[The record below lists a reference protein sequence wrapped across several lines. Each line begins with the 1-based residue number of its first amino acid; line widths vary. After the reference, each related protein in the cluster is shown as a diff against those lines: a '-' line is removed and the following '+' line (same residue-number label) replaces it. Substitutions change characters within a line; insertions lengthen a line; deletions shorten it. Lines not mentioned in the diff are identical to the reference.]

1 MYTKLADI
9 FKSYD
14 NIMLGKEYSFENS
27 GKNLGSMP
35 LLNFKNKVILIVDRI
50 NNAFLENKE
59 FLEYVNL
66 TSNSVFMRAYDYYGV
81 KNNPDTQEVKDCI
94 GSNPFNPADNNY
106 LFKNIMDEFK
116 KKPEANDQDA
126 LTLVDSILNP
136 ETGVLG
142 KQGLAPLYEN
152 LKKAFPPLE
161 GEPASSQ
168 YATFE
173 YIFNK
178 IRTKAIIQYKFAAST
193 DGKVDPKK
201 INIDLKD
208 MTHLPDVKKLL
219 IVAKDGKKKKD
230 AIVIFCEKTLFPQLD
245 KFADAITEEEVN
257 KSLEAKKIPVPEASP
272 EGGYKVGDNVV
283 YKREKFDQAK
293 WDALTDDDKKKPN
306 EGKMKEL
313 QAEAI
318 GIKKISKIEGD
329 KISFEGAEF
338 TKTMGDILMK
348 VEAKAE
354 GQDDL
359 VNTLKDVKTKN
370 PEAIKK
376 LDNIAKMYQE
386 PDKNKDKI
394 AEIDKLIGGEEA
406 K

>member
-1 MYTKLADI
+1 MKYVKT
-9 FKSYD
+9 
-14 NIMLGKEYSFENS
+14 FES
-27 GKNLGSMP
+27 HRTSKNLEP
-35 LLNFKNKVILIVDRI
+35 INEELLGGVINFFKGLWTKAMEELKKLGED
-50 NNAFLENKE
+50 
-59 FLEYVNL
+59 
-66 TSNSVFMRAYDYYGV
+66 
-81 KNNPDTQEVKDCI
+81 PDTTEVKDWI
-94 GSNPFNPADNNY
+94 ADNPFNPADNNY
-106 LFKNIMDEFK
+106 LFKNVMDEFK

-142 KQGLAPLYEN
+142 KQGLAPLYET
-152 LKKAFPPLE
+152 LKKAYPPQE

-173 YIFNK
+173 YFFNT
-178 IRTKAIIQYKFAAST
+178 IRTKAIVQYKFGAST

-219 IVAKDGKKKKD
+219 TAATDGKKKKD
-230 AIVIFCEKTLFPQLD
+230 AIVNWCEKTLFPQLD

-257 KSLEAKKIPVPEASP
+257 KNLESRKIPVPEAGP

-329 KISFEGAEF
+329 KVSFEGADF
-338 TKTMGDILMK
+338 TKTMADILMK
-348 VEAKAE
+348 TEEVKAE
-354 GQDDL
+354 GQEDL
-359 VNTLKDVKTKN
+359 VKKLGDLKTKN
-370 PEAIKK
+370 PENIKK
-376 LDNIAKMYQE
+376 VGTFVDFISDDA
-386 PDKNKDKI
+386 NKDKV
-394 AEIDKLIGGEEA
+394 AEIDKIIGGGEA
-406 K
+406 AAGA

>member
-1 MYTKLADI
+1 MKYVK
-9 FKSYD
+9 
-14 NIMLGKEYSFENS
+14 SFESHRNS
-27 GKNLGSMP
+27 KKLEPINEELLGGIM
-35 LLNFKNKVILIVDRI
+35 NFFKGLWTKAMEELKKLGED
-50 NNAFLENKE
+50 
-59 FLEYVNL
+59 
-66 TSNSVFMRAYDYYGV
+66 
-81 KNNPDTQEVKDCI
+81 PDTTEVKDWI
-94 GSNPFNPADNNY
+94 ADNPFNPSDNNY
-106 LFKNIMDEFK
+106 LFKNVMDEFK

-152 LKKAFPPLE
+152 LKKAFPPQE

-173 YIFNK
+173 YFFNT

-201 INIDLKD
+201 MNIDLKD

-219 IVAKDGKKKKD
+219 TAATDGKKKKD
-230 AIVIFCEKTLFPQLD
+230 AIINWCEKTLFPQLD
-245 KFADAITEEEVN
+245 KFADAITEDEVN
-257 KSLEAKKIPVPEASP
+257 KNLESRKIPVPEAGP
-272 EGGYKVGDNVV
+272 EGGYKVGDNVI

-293 WDALTDDDKKKPN
+293 WDELTDDDKKKPN

-329 KISFEGAEF
+329 KVSFEGADF
-338 TKTMGDILMK
+338 TKTMADILMK
-348 VEAKAE
+348 TEEVKAE
-354 GQDDL
+354 GQEDL
-359 VNTLKDVKTKN
+359 VKKLGDLKTKD
-370 PEAIKK
+370 PESIKK
-376 LDNIAKMYQE
+376 VGSYVDFISDEA
-386 PDKNKDKI
+386 NKDKV
-394 AEIDKLIGGEEA
+394 AEIDKIIGGGEEA
-406 K
+406 AGA

>member
-1 MYTKLADI
+1 MKYVKT
-9 FKSYD
+9 
-14 NIMLGKEYSFENS
+14 FES
-27 GKNLGSMP
+27 HRTSKNLEP
-35 LLNFKNKVILIVDRI
+35 INEELLGGVINFFKGLWTKAMEELKKLGED
-50 NNAFLENKE
+50 
-59 FLEYVNL
+59 
-66 TSNSVFMRAYDYYGV
+66 
-81 KNNPDTQEVKDCI
+81 PDTTEVKDWI
-94 GSNPFNPADNNY
+94 ADNPFNPADNNY
-106 LFKNIMDEFK
+106 LFKNVMDEFK

-142 KQGLAPLYEN
+142 KQGLAPLYET
-152 LKKAFPPLE
+152 LKKAYPPQE

-173 YIFNK
+173 YFFNT
-178 IRTKAIIQYKFAAST
+178 IRTKAIVQYKFGAST

-219 IVAKDGKKKKD
+219 TAATDGKKKKD
-230 AIVIFCEKTLFPQLD
+230 AIVNWCEKTLFPQLD

-257 KSLEAKKIPVPEASP
+257 KNLESRKIPVPEAGP

-329 KISFEGAEF
+329 KVSFEGADF

-348 VEAKAE
+348 TEEVKAE
-354 GQDDL
+354 GQEDL
-359 VNTLKDVKTKN
+359 VKKLGDLKTKN
-370 PEAIKK
+370 PENIKK
-376 LDNIAKMYQE
+376 VGTFVDFISDEA
-386 PDKNKDKI
+386 NKDKV
-394 AEIDKLIGGEEA
+394 AEIDKIIGGGEA
-406 K
+406 AAGA

>member
-1 MYTKLADI
+1 MKYVKT
-9 FKSYD
+9 
-14 NIMLGKEYSFENS
+14 FESHRNS
-27 GKNLGSMP
+27 KNLEP
-35 LLNFKNKVILIVDRI
+35 LNEELLGGIINFFKGLWTKAMEELKKLGED
-50 NNAFLENKE
+50 
-59 FLEYVNL
+59 
-66 TSNSVFMRAYDYYGV
+66 
-81 KNNPDTQEVKDCI
+81 PDTTEVKDWI
-94 GSNPFNPADNNY
+94 ADNPFNPADNNY
-106 LFKNIMDEFK
+106 LFKNVMDEFK

-142 KQGLAPLYEN
+142 KQGLAPLYET
-152 LKKAFPPLE
+152 LKKAYPPQG

-173 YIFNK
+173 YFFNT
-178 IRTKAIIQYKFAAST
+178 IRTKAIVQYKFAAST

-219 IVAKDGKKKKD
+219 TAATDGKKKKD
-230 AIVIFCEKTLFPQLD
+230 AIVNWCEKTLFPQLD
-245 KFADAITEEEVN
+245 KFADAITEDEVN
-257 KSLEAKKIPVPEASP
+257 KYLETKKIPVPEAGP

-329 KISFEGAEF
+329 KVSFEGADF

-348 VEAKAE
+348 TEEVKAE
-354 GQDDL
+354 GQEDL
-359 VNTLKDVKTKN
+359 VKKLGDLKTKN
-370 PEAIKK
+370 PENIKK
-376 LDNIAKMYQE
+376 VGTFVDFISDEA
-386 PDKNKDKI
+386 NKDKV
-394 AEIDKLIGGEEA
+394 AEIDKIIGGGEA
-406 K
+406 AGSEA

>member
-1 MYTKLADI
+1 MKYVKT
-9 FKSYD
+9 
-14 NIMLGKEYSFENS
+14 FES
-27 GKNLGSMP
+27 HRTSKNLEP
-35 LLNFKNKVILIVDRI
+35 VNEELLGGVINFFKGLWTKAMEELKKLGED
-50 NNAFLENKE
+50 
-59 FLEYVNL
+59 
-66 TSNSVFMRAYDYYGV
+66 
-81 KNNPDTQEVKDCI
+81 PDTTEVKDWI
-94 GSNPFNPADNNY
+94 ADNPFNPADNNY
-106 LFKNIMDEFK
+106 LFKNVMDEFK

-142 KQGLAPLYEN
+142 KQGLAPLYET
-152 LKKAFPPLE
+152 LKKAYPPQE

-173 YIFNK
+173 YFFNT
-178 IRTKAIIQYKFAAST
+178 IRTKAIVQYKFGAST

-219 IVAKDGKKKKD
+219 TAATDGKKKKD
-230 AIVIFCEKTLFPQLD
+230 AIVNWCEKTLFPQLD

-257 KSLEAKKIPVPEASP
+257 KNLESRKIPVPEAGP

-329 KISFEGAEF
+329 KVSFEGADF

-348 VEAKAE
+348 TEEVKAE
-354 GQDDL
+354 GQEDL
-359 VNTLKDVKTKN
+359 VKKLGDLKTKN
-370 PEAIKK
+370 PENIKK
-376 LDNIAKMYQE
+376 VGTFVDFISDDA
-386 PDKNKDKI
+386 NKDKV
-394 AEIDKLIGGEEA
+394 AEIDKIIGGGEA
-406 K
+406 AAGA

>member
-1 MYTKLADI
+1 MKYVK
-9 FKSYD
+9 
-14 NIMLGKEYSFENS
+14 SFESHRTSKIVEPINEEL
-27 GKNLGSMP
+27 LGGII
-35 LLNFKNKVILIVDRI
+35 NFFKGLWAKAMEELKKLGED
-50 NNAFLENKE
+50 
-59 FLEYVNL
+59 
-66 TSNSVFMRAYDYYGV
+66 
-81 KNNPDTQEVKDCI
+81 PDTTEVKDWI
-94 GSNPFNPADNNY
+94 ADNPFNPADNNY
-106 LFKNIMDEFK
+106 LFKNVMDEFK

-142 KQGLAPLYEN
+142 KQGLAPLYES
-152 LKKAFPPLE
+152 LKKAFPPKE

-173 YIFNK
+173 YFFET

-219 IVAKDGKKKKD
+219 TAATDGKKKKD
-230 AIVIFCEKTLFPQLD
+230 AIVNWCEKTLFPQLD
-245 KFADAITEEEVN
+245 KFADAITEDDVN
-257 KSLEAKKIPVPEASP
+257 KYLEGKKIPVPEAGP

-329 KISFEGAEF
+329 KVSFEGADF

-348 VEAKAE
+348 TEEVKAE
-354 GQDDL
+354 GQEDL
-359 VNTLKDVKTKN
+359 VKKLGDLKTKK
-370 PEAIKK
+370 PEDIKK
-376 LDNIAKMYQE
+376 VGSFVDFISDEA
-386 PDKNKDKI
+386 NKDKV
-394 AEIDKLIGGEEA
+394 AEIEKIMGGTEGEA
-406 K
+406 GA

>member
-1 MYTKLADI
+1 MKYVK
-9 FKSYD
+9 
-14 NIMLGKEYSFENS
+14 SFES
-27 GKNLGSMP
+27 HRTSKNLEP
-35 LLNFKNKVILIVDRI
+35 INEELLGGIINFFKGLWTKAMEELKKLGED
-50 NNAFLENKE
+50 
-59 FLEYVNL
+59 
-66 TSNSVFMRAYDYYGV
+66 
-81 KNNPDTQEVKDCI
+81 PDTIEVKDWI
-94 GSNPFNPADNNY
+94 SDNPFNPADNNY
-106 LFKNIMDEFK
+106 LFKNVMDEFK

-142 KQGLAPLYEN
+142 KQGLAPLYET
-152 LKKAFPPLE
+152 LKKAYPPQE

-173 YIFNK
+173 YFFNT
-178 IRTKAIIQYKFAAST
+178 IRTKAIVQYKFAAST

-219 IVAKDGKKKKD
+219 TVATDGKKKKD
-230 AIVIFCEKTLFPQLD
+230 VIVNWCEKTLFPQLD
-245 KFADAITEEEVN
+245 KFADAITEDEIN
-257 KSLEAKKIPVPEASP
+257 KYLETKKIPVPEAGP

-329 KISFEGAEF
+329 KVSFEGADF

-348 VEAKAE
+348 TEEVKAE
-354 GQDDL
+354 GQEDL
-359 VNTLKDVKTKN
+359 VKKLGDLKTKN
-370 PEAIKK
+370 PENIKK
-376 LDNIAKMYQE
+376 VGTFVDFISDEA
-386 PDKNKDKI
+386 NKDKV
-394 AEIDKLIGGEEA
+394 AEIDKIIGGGEA
-406 K
+406 AAGA

>member
-1 MYTKLADI
+1 MKYVKTFESHRTSKNLEPI
-9 FKSYD
+9 
-14 NIMLGKEYSFENS
+14 NEEMLGGVINFFKGLWTKAMEEL
-27 GKNLGSMP
+27 KKLGE
-35 LLNFKNKVILIVDRI
+35 D
-50 NNAFLENKE
+50 
-59 FLEYVNL
+59 
-66 TSNSVFMRAYDYYGV
+66 
-81 KNNPDTQEVKDCI
+81 PDTTEVKDWI
-94 GSNPFNPADNNY
+94 ADNPFNPADNNY
-106 LFKNIMDEFK
+106 LFKNVMDEFK

-142 KQGLAPLYEN
+142 KQGLAPLYET
-152 LKKAFPPLE
+152 LKKAYPPQE

-173 YIFNK
+173 YFFNT
-178 IRTKAIIQYKFAAST
+178 IRTKAIVQYKFGAST

-219 IVAKDGKKKKD
+219 TAATDGKKKKD
-230 AIVIFCEKTLFPQLD
+230 AIVNWCEKTLFPQLD

-257 KSLEAKKIPVPEASP
+257 KNLESRKIPVPEAGP

-329 KISFEGAEF
+329 KVSFEGADF

-348 VEAKAE
+348 TEEVKAE
-354 GQDDL
+354 GQEDL
-359 VNTLKDVKTKN
+359 VKKLGDLKTKN
-370 PEAIKK
+370 PENIKK
-376 LDNIAKMYQE
+376 VGTFVDFISDEA
-386 PDKNKDKI
+386 NKDKV
-394 AEIDKLIGGEEA
+394 AEIDKIIGGGEA
-406 K
+406 AAGA

>member
-1 MYTKLADI
+1 MKYVKSFESHRTSKLAEPVNEELFGGI
-9 FKSYD
+9 INF
-14 NIMLGKEYSFENS
+14 
-27 GKNLGSMP
+27 
-35 LLNFKNKVILIVDRI
+35 FKNMW
-50 NNAFLENKE
+50 NKAME
-59 FLEYVNL
+59 ELKKLGE
-66 TSNSVFMRAYDYYGV
+66 D
-81 KNNPDTQEVKDCI
+81 PDTTEVKDWI
-94 GSNPFNPADNNY
+94 ADNPFNPADNNY
-106 LFKNIMDEFK
+106 LFKNVMDEFK

-173 YIFNK
+173 YIFNT

-219 IVAKDGKKKKD
+219 TAATDGKKKKE
-230 AIVIFCEKTLFPQLD
+230 VIATWCEKTLFPQLD
-245 KFADAITEEEVN
+245 KFADAITEDEVN
-257 KSLEAKKIPVPEASP
+257 KYLETKKIPVPEAGP

-313 QAEAI
+313 QVDGI

-348 VEAKAE
+348 TEEVKAE
-354 GQDDL
+354 GQEDL
-359 VNTLKDVKTKN
+359 VKKLSDMKTKK
-370 PEAIKK
+370 PEDIKK
-376 LDNIAKMYQE
+376 VATFVDFISDEA
-386 PDKNKDKI
+386 NKDKV
-394 AEIDKLIGGEEA
+394 AEIDKIIGGGEEA
-406 K
+406 ATGA

>member
-1 MYTKLADI
+1 MKYVK
-9 FKSYD
+9 
-14 NIMLGKEYSFENS
+14 SFESHRNS
-27 GKNLGSMP
+27 KNLEP
-35 LLNFKNKVILIVDRI
+35 INEELLGGIINFFKGLWTKAMEELKKLGED
-50 NNAFLENKE
+50 
-59 FLEYVNL
+59 
-66 TSNSVFMRAYDYYGV
+66 
-81 KNNPDTQEVKDCI
+81 PDTTEVKDWI
-94 GSNPFNPADNNY
+94 ADNPFNPADNNY
-106 LFKNIMDEFK
+106 LFKNVMDEFK
-116 KKPEANDQDA
+116 KKPDADINDQSA

-142 KQGLAPLYEN
+142 KQGLAPLYET
-152 LKKAFPPLE
+152 LKKAYPPQG

-173 YIFNK
+173 YFFNT
-178 IRTKAIIQYKFAAST
+178 IRTKAIVQYKFAAST

-219 IVAKDGKKKKD
+219 TAATDGKKKKD
-230 AIVIFCEKTLFPQLD
+230 AIVNWCEKTLFPQLD
-245 KFADAITEEEVN
+245 KFADAITEDEVN
-257 KSLEAKKIPVPEASP
+257 KYLETKKIPVPEAGP

-329 KISFEGAEF
+329 KVSFEGADF

-348 VEAKAE
+348 TEEVKAE
-354 GQDDL
+354 GQEDL
-359 VNTLKDVKTKN
+359 VKKLGDLKTKN
-370 PEAIKK
+370 PENIKK
-376 LDNIAKMYQE
+376 VGTFVDFISDEA
-386 PDKNKDKI
+386 NKDKV
-394 AEIDKLIGGEEA
+394 AEIDKIIGGGEA
-406 K
+406 AAGA